1 MLNGN
6 LSICMLFSSVEDAVQ
21 QHNICGGRQLKA
33 LDTHTSSG
41 HLELEVWFQLAELTE
56 LNWFSC
62 SHSIHSALQ
71 YGHTGS
77 HFETEG
83 VLLSAEGSCSPEA
96 VLPLAGRL
104 LCMPGR
110 HLCYSM
116 HSVQPHMVQFKALL
130 KSRILKSLLSLLFRE
145 GLHEWYLSAHKAPHS
160 PEERI
165 FESLL

>member
-6 LSICMLFSSVEDAVQ
+6 LSICVLFSSVEDAVQ

-33 LDTHTSSG
+33 LDTRTSSG

-56 LNWFSC
+56 PNWFSC

-71 YGHTGS
+71 YSHTGS
-77 HFETEG
+77 HFANEG

-96 VLPLAGRL
+96 VLPLAGRV
-104 LCMPGR
+104 LCIPGS
-110 HLCYSM
+110 HLCYSL
-116 HSVQPHMVQFKALL
+116 HSVQPHVVHFKALL
-130 KSRILKSLLSLLFRE
+130 KSRIFKSLLPLLFRKR
-145 GLHEWYLSAHKAPHS
+145 LHEWYLSAQNAPGS
-160 PEERI
+160 PSERI